1 MSDEQ
6 LMIGFDLSGAG
17 LGVLEV
23 LCDEASDEEVFHD
36 IYRANMARPEVL
48 RLLYNHDETPE
59 DLMKEIAGVLQVEP
73 REVRKKAP
81 KAEKA
86 QKTAAEE
93 AEELEQ
99 QKQKTETL
107 LTKISKLNVGE
118 RVALAMKGGKEIRS
132 ILLKDSSKEV
142 VKKVLENPK
151 ITDSEIDMLTKSRTV
166 TEEALRIVSK
176 KKEWMKNYSILT
188 GLVNNPKTPAGV
200 AMPFV
205 KFLKKRDLVMLE
217 KNKNVA
223 SAVRAA
229 AQKLVK
235 QKMS

>member
-23 LCDEASDEEVFHD
+23 LCDEASDEDVFYD
-36 IYRANMARPEVL
+36 IYRTNMARPEVL

-59 DLMKEIAGVLQVEP
+59 ELMKEVAGVLQVEP
-73 REVRKKAP
+73 REIRKTPP
-81 KAEKA
+81 KEGAARKTVEEESEEYEKR
-86 QKTAAEE
+86 KRKE
-93 AEELEQ
+93 
-99 QKQKTETL
+99 ETL
-107 LTKISKLNVGE
+107 LTKIGKLNVGE
-118 RVALAMKGGKEIRS
+118 RVTLAIKGGKEIRS
-132 ILLKDSSKEV
+132 ILLKDSAKEV
-142 VKKVLENPK
+142 VRKVLENPK

-166 TEEALRIVSK
+166 TEEALRIVAK
-176 KKEWMKNYSILT
+176 KKEWMKNYSIMS

-200 AMPFV
+200 AMPYV
-205 KFLKKRDLVMLE
+205 KFLRKKDLVILE
-217 KNKNVA
+217 KNRNVS

-235 QKMS
+235 QKQR

>member
-73 REVRKKAP
+73 REVRKKPP

-86 QKTAAEE
+86 QKTAEE
-93 AEELEQ
+93 ETEELEQ

-166 TEEALRIVSK
+166 TEEALRMVSK
-176 KKEWMKNYSILT
+176 KKEWMKNYSIMT

>member
-73 REVRKKAP
+73 REVRKKPP

-166 TEEALRIVSK
+166 TEEALRMVSK
-176 KKEWMKNYSILT
+176 KKEWMKNYSIMT